1 MTEKLRRRIHLVQ
14 ATAFEMKCLKR
25 LGWRLGPLL
34 LPALPRMRQ
43 RR

>member
-25 LGWRLGPLL
+25 LGWRLGPYCC
-34 LPALPRMRQ
+34 LPCRA
-43 RR
+43 